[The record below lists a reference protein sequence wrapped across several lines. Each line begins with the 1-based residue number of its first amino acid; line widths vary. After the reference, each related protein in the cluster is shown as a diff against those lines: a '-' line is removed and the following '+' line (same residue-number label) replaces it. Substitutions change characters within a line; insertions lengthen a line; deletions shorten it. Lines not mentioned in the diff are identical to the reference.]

1 LNLRKSLLR
10 TVLDPVLKCSIARI
24 YLTSNGGKIYFLR
37 IDAFARDDTIY
48 NKILMAILII
58 TLSIILFLGFT
69 IMLHQV
75 LKSKDDV
82 DLTVNLKKGEMNLKK
97 KKNQ

>member
-1 LNLRKSLLR
+1 M
-10 TVLDPVLKCSIARI
+10 
-24 YLTSNGGKIYFLR
+24 R